1 MRLVSLLLLTLL
13 PLCVQAQ
20 QHQMQAFDDASGQG
34 TGPVLINNLRSGA
47 LWLTDSSG
55 HGAFTAYPGDAIRF
69 SKPGYRNEE
78 LHITSYDEPVQVR
91 LRRAPIELKGVEVL
105 SPYARF
111 QRDSAFNHQFFRKEL
126 GYAGGQVRLDN
137 LQGGTGFGIGFSGI
151 VSELAL
157 RATGKRKAAKEVA
170 RNLYYLED
178 LQLNS
183 IRYTPTLVK
192 AQTGLDDSAAWA
204 FIRRHP
210 IPNDFLRDASE
221 LELKQRIR
229 DLYREDLR
237 QTAAAKQETETG
249 SSISRSGE

>member
-1 MRLVSLLLLTLL
+1 MRLVLLMTLL
-13 PLCVQAQ
+13 WFPWAVQAQ
-20 QHQMQAFDDASGQG
+20 QHELLATDAVSGQG
-34 TGPVLINNLRSGA
+34 LGPILITNLRSGA
-47 LWLTDSSG
+47 LWLSDSSG
-55 HGAFTAYPGDAIRF
+55 KGAFTAYPGDVVRF
-69 SKPGYRNEE
+69 SRTGYRDLEQK
-78 LHITSYDEPVQVR
+78 IIGYSEPVTIQ
-91 LRRAPIELKGVEVL
+91 LERAPIELKGVEVL

-126 GYAGGQVRLDN
+126 NYAHSQAHLSN
-137 LQGGTGFGIGFSGI
+137 IQGGTGFGIGFDGVI
-151 VSELAL
+151 SELAL
-157 RATGKRKAAKEVA
+157 RLTGKRKAAKQLVK
-170 RNLYYLED
+170 NLYYLED

-192 AQTGLDDSAAWA
+192 TQTGLNDSEAWS

-237 QTAAAKQETETG
+237 QATVAQKHE
-249 SSISRSGE
+249 GE